1 MIDSVFVPLCIAVA
15 SDEDTYCG
23 TALIVY
29 CTETTG
35 LPPVALSLQPALGW
49 VNAGSTGQDG
59 MGQCMQT
66 GHIEP
71 EDPHQTVGLLKG
83 GPGGPDPMGKEG
95 QLEREAQICAMCL
108 RRPSLGFTPPRG
120 WEPGHILS
128 HGTKRGVYVRGVGVQ
143 GRGFDGEQAMTSLYP
158 STDH

>member
-1 MIDSVFVPLCIAVA
+1 MKTHTAALRLLYTAQELQVSHQLHCPFMA
-15 SDEDTYCG
+15 SSTHWDR
-23 TALIVY
+23 
-29 CTETTG
+29 
-35 LPPVALSLQPALGW
+35 
-49 VNAGSTGQDG
+49 VNAGSIGRDA
-59 MGQCMQT
+59 MGQCTQT

-83 GPGGPDPMGKEG
+83 GPGGPDPIGKES

-128 HGTKRGVYVRGVGVQ
+128 HGTKRGVYARGMGVL